1 MTDIMSLLKSLK
13 RPRILIRAARFGIYN
28 YSRNRDLRRI
38 LKTASVPSPGP
49 AIVKLMSEESLLES
63 KRKAGDRSY
72 KISQHVLVMIALM
85 GEARLFQSIQQKA

>member
-1 MTDIMSLLKSLK
+1 MTDLMSLLKSLK
-13 RPRILIRAARFGIYN
+13 RPRILIRAARFGISD
-28 YSRNRDLRRI
+28 YSRSRDLCRI
-38 LKTASVPSPGP
+38 LKTTSMPAPGP

-85 GEARLFQSIQQKA
+85 GEARLFQSIQKKA